1 MGNGNGKHYGA
12 AWLGVSNLLI
22 AFVVLPTVNLL
33 SPTTVPAILFGAPV
47 YVPFTVALF
56 LGVMFLA
63 IQAWSSKMYMI
74 AVSPAMAG
82 QLQFMIVLG
91 IMLSLNLAAFYL
103 LARYRKYRTL
113 RMSGYSY
120 ARPMLSP

>member
-33 SPTTVPAILFGAPV
+33 SPTTVPTILFGAPV

-82 QLQFMIVLG
+82 QLQFMIVLS
-91 IMLSLNLAAFYL
+91 IMLSLNLAALYL
-103 LARYRKYRTL
+103 LARYRKYRIL